1 MSVKTNEMIEN
12 FETENLMDNPD
23 YRAFYKRHM
32 KKLERQR
39 PLCRVTESIKPAIEQ
54 DYWKLAVAKAMAEMG
69 TR

>member
-39 PLCRVTESIKPAIEQ
+39 PLCRVTESIKPAIEWGR
-54 DYWKLAVAKAMAEMG
+54 DEENDNHN
-69 TR
+69 RNR